1 MQHRMIPRVA
11 LIGAGGHGHSHRRTL
26 NDLAGRGVLEI
37 AAFCDRNPVEPEP
50 GVPFFD
56 DHRAMLTE
64 VRPDAVIICT
74 PPHTHLPIA
83 LDCLAA
89 GADLLLEKP
98 PVTTLDEHARLAA
111 AIDESGRR
119 VQVGFQALGSAALA
133 SFQAAVGP
141 DASLVSAAGA
151 WWRPDTYY
159 RRSSWAGKQATFDG
173 ALVNPFA
180 HALMQALAVAAGF
193 EPALMEIER
202 YRTRDIQTDDCA
214 FLRLTDS
221 DGRRVVA
228 AVSLASAV
236 FVAGEI
242 RAGDAVLEYPTDR
255 VRLGL
260 DAPCAEIPG
269 RIGLLG
275 NLLSDDPLIVPL
287 GRTRTFT
294 QVAEAIVASPP
305 PAPIRVDTPHPDG
318 GGNTLPGI
326 DELVRQVAAT
336 GLLPSESDIPW
347 AVPPYRTALAR
358 KGVTHAQAEHR

>member
-1 MQHRMIPRVA
+1 MTARVA

-26 NDLAGRGVLEI
+26 KDLAGRGVLEI
-37 AAFCDRNPVEPEP
+37 AALCDRNPVEPEP
-50 GVPFFD
+50 GVPFFE
-56 DHRAMLTE
+56 DHRAMLDAA
-64 VRPDAVIICT
+64 RPDAVIICT
-74 PPHTHLPIA
+74 PPHTHLPLA

-98 PVTTLDEHARLAA
+98 PVTTLAEHARLSEAVAA
-111 AIDESGRR
+111 SGRR

-133 SFQAAVGP
+133 AFRAAVDP
-141 DASLVSAAGA
+141 AAPLVSAAGA

-159 RRSSWAGKQATFDG
+159 RRAPWAGKQAAFDG

-180 HALMQALAVAAGF
+180 HALMQALAVADGF
-193 EPALMEIER
+193 EPELMEVER

-242 RAGDAVLEYPTDR
+242 RVGEAVLEYPTDR
-255 VRLGL
+255 VRYS
-260 DAPCAEIPG
+260 DTQEHTEIPG
-269 RIGLLG
+269 RIGLLE
-275 NLLSDDPLIVPL
+275 NLISGDPLIVPL
-287 GRTRTFT
+287 ERTRTFT
-294 QVAEAIVASPP
+294 TVAEALVASPEP
-305 PAPIRVDTPHPDG
+305 TPITTTTPHPDG
-318 GGNTLPGI
+318 SGMTLPGI
-326 DELVRQVAAT
+326 DVLVREVAST
-336 GLLPSESDIPW
+336 GRLPSESDIPW
-347 AVPPYRTALAR
+347 AVPPHRVDLITR

>member
-1 MQHRMIPRVA
+1 MA
-11 LIGAGGHGHSHRRTL
+11 LIGAGGHGRSHRRTL
-26 NDLAGRGVLEI
+26 KDLEGRGVLAI
-37 AAFCDRNPVEPEP
+37 AAFCDRSPVEPEP

-56 DHRAMLTE
+56 DHRAMLAA
-64 VRPDAVIICT
+64 VQPDAVIICT

-98 PVTTLDEHARLAA
+98 PVTTLADHAELVAA
-111 AIDESGRR
+111 ARGRR
-119 VQVGFQALGSAALA
+119 VQVGFQALGSAALT
-133 SFQAAVGP
+133 SFRAAVP
-141 DASLVSAAGA
+141 ADAPLVSAAGA

-159 RRSSWAGKQATFDG
+159 QRAPWAGKQSAFDG

-180 HALMQALAVAAGF
+180 HALMQALAVADGF
-193 EPALMEIER
+193 EPVLMELER
-202 YRTRDIQTDDCA
+202 YRTREIQTDDCT
-214 FLRLTDS
+214 FLRLTDA

-242 RAGDAVLEYPTDR
+242 RVGEAVLEYPTDR
-255 VRLGL
+255 IRLAA
-260 DAPCAEIPG
+260 DAIFTEIYG

-275 NLLSDDPLIVPL
+275 NLLSDEPLVVPL
-287 GRTRTFT
+287 ERTRVFT
-294 QVAEAIVASPP
+294 AVAEAIVAGPP
-305 PAPIRVDTPHPDG
+305 PEPIVTSTPHPDG
-318 GGNTLPGI
+318 GGMTLPGV

-347 AVPPYRTALAR
+347 AVPPHRVPIEQ
-358 KGVTHAQAEHR
+358 KGVTRAQAEHR